1 MGDLSKDIQ
10 STFANP
16 KVKALLNVIFTANW
30 ITSHQNE
37 FFKAYSISPQ
47 QYNVLRI
54 LNGANTPLNVQTI
67 KERMLERS
75 PNATRLMDK
84 LCAKGYIERCPSE
97 YDRRVVQIQIT
108 KEGKT
113 FLKSI
118 PSDFNA
124 SLLQNITNE
133 DAEQLSSLL
142 DKMR

>member
-108 KEGKT
+108 KEGKA

>member
-108 KEGKT
+108 KEGKM